1 MGLQDSTLASPQPLR
16 PSQIADVRLAASK
29 MTGPKRRA
37 LQAEMAWKYCR
48 GNPLLAESI
57 FGWGRRTVAVGLAER
72 RTGSIGLGAQ
82 AAGSGRK
89 RWEDT
94 HPEAAEAL
102 GQ

>member
-1 MGLQDSTLASPQPLR
+1 
-16 PSQIADVRLAASK
+16 
-29 MTGPKRRA
+29 
-37 LQAEMAWKYCR
+37 
-48 GNPLLAESI
+48 
-57 FGWGRRTVAVGLAER
+57 VGLAER
-72 RTGSIGLGAQ
+72 RTGIIGLGAQ